1 MKIQGCS
8 LVLHARVTS
17 VALCSRKARTGH
29 CFGQVDHLSI
39 IWFFLSLILSL
50 VRSTTCL
57 GLSCLK
63 NSRNNNNFNTERVDE
78 LMINC
83 CLWTRWGTT
92 QPQTFTTNP
101 RVWAQ
106 LCYSIDLR
114 FNIQHSSLDKEIATI
129 SNQENQTLS
138 LNSILFELITTNS
151 IKVFSCTSFVS
162 HTHE

>member
-1 MKIQGCS
+1 MIK
-8 LVLHARVTS
+8 VVP
-17 VALCSRKARTGH
+17 
-29 CFGQVDHLSI
+29 
-39 IWFFLSLILSL
+39 WFFTPESPRWLFARGRHAQATALVRSTTCPSFGLYCLLSLILSL
-50 VRSTTCL
+50 VRSTTYL

-63 NSRNNNNFNTERVDE
+63 ISTNKSNFNTERVDE

-92 QPQTFTTNP
+92 QPQTFTTSP

-114 FNIQHSSLDKEIATI
+114 FNIQHSSLDIDIANI

-138 LNSILFELITTNS
+138 LHSI
-151 IKVFSCTSFVS
+151 
-162 HTHE
+162 